1 MKKIISL
8 LVVLAMLMSMAP
20 AVFATE
26 TTEYQEVTI
35 PEAIELAEEGS
46 STKYLVRGTVTS
58 VANTTYGNL
67 YIEDAE
73 GNSLY
78 VYGLYSVDGVT
89 RYDAMETKPQAGDE
103 VLLLGV
109 LTTYNSNPQ
118 MKNAWLQELNGEAF
132 EAPETEPDP
141 EADTELTVAEAI
153 ALGASKAHN
162 TYTEGKYY
170 VTGEITE
177 IYNTTYGNM
186 YIADEDGN
194 TLTIY
199 GTYDADGTNR
209 FDAMENQPAV
219 GDTITVYGIIGQY
232 NGTPQMK
239 NGWIQEAAEEEPETP
254 VEGPLEGNILVVG
267 NNKLT
272 SHESATEY
280 TFTAAQAGTLYLTIR
295 NYTCNGIEYGE
306 RMLQYKWS
314 QILVDDVALTAMQT
328 TLEVTEGQVLTV
340 VMTTDGDS
348 YESNLYLSFEGFYQ
362 EPEGGAF
369 NPIKVFP
376 GDCPLDA
383 EIGAGEEVY
392 YHLSYENYDDNSFT
406 DDHILYV
413 YGENAYVVY
422 EGWVDGE
429 RGDIYAYA
437 ENGVVTYAVWNGY
450 DIRIGNAGDAAATF
464 EVDTE
469 IPVGAEGN
477 PAQLVLGDNVT
488 EMTAEVTRYYYTWTA
503 EAPGTLTLTVS
514 GDSYWN
520 ISAENLIAG
529 DYYYQSEKGGD
540 EGVINFVVAQGDV
553 ITAYLSLYNDDY
565 ESIDGT
571 LTLNAAFVEGQG
583 EDLSLH
589 LENNFVKV
597 RNNYGPAVTKEYTYV
612 AEQSGTLY
620 ITFRSFGAYGYYWE
634 ESSLSDEYNLQC
646 VNIFINGVQTTV
658 FQNSVEVNEGDSVVV
673 TIASLDGYP
682 YEANIWLSYEGFY
695 EEPVGSELNP
705 VVVDIEEL
713 PTNTVEIP
721 AGEDLHYKF
730 TGEYYDYTLH
740 IYGENAYIVVE
751 QYNYE
756 TYATEEVY
764 IYAENGVIE
773 YALKNGA
780 EIRIG
785 NAGEAADTFYME
797 ATIPLGIYNNPDTLI
812 IGEQVAPVP
821 ADYNGYWYTWTAP
834 EAGTLTITVIGE
846 GWGFDLSNYATSTY
860 IYNYEMDGDS
870 NTASIDVAEGDEIRL
885 NVLILGPNGWGD
897 YPGGELTVVAEFA
910 PEGGEESGVSGW
922 LHAYVKTDSGYAW
935 VKINAATGEFE
946 ALSDYS
952 EVAYTGAGQGN
963 DGMIYAYVDGK
974 YVQIDPN
981 NGYAV
986 TEGGTDAYSVP
997 INDATASAPEQVV
1010 TLIDEKS
1017 GEAVEVTV
1025 GGYLHYVSM
1034 DNWNTPYLV
1043 KLMDYT
1049 EPKTERKYNYDF
1061 EDTGMEAIAYLNCE
1075 LLADNTYFYETYLV
1089 VNSNGDLY
1097 KLTEKTKVYDTTR
1110 GWRRSVE
1117 LIADLNLD
1125 VSNGASM
1132 TMLNETTAVIAAN
1145 NASGVTLYTY
1155 DLTAGVLTE
1164 LYTLAGATELI
1175 GLENYVVPAAE
1186 LELGYNFIEMAA
1198 GEENAYTWT
1207 AETDGLFA
1215 ISMMSANWS
1224 YTINGVTYTSAD
1236 EKPVYMTIIEVAAG
1250 DVVTLNVGTADG
1262 AADTLEFT
1270 TNAYAVG
1277 DPIDIQFVFDET
1289 YTSGAINVDMPA
1301 GDFTFMMYNGSGMTL
1316 TVDGVVTEMT
1326 GDGWFDPITFNV
1338 TNAEA
1343 GIVEMTLTYPV
1354 GAYYNPAQL
1363 PMGYNSCDI
1372 EEYSQQGYWYT
1383 YTAES
1388 DGLFA
1393 LSMLSDNWFYSAMI
1407 QRADGTYGYPDG
1419 HYSDET
1425 DDEGNPFVIP
1435 VQVLELK
1442 AGDVLL
1448 LNFGTADYAAATV
1461 EFTANVYA
1469 GDASDPVYLPII
1481 WNNQGT
1487 AAALNA
1493 DLPAGEYVYSLDVYS
1508 TVLQVTINGELAA
1521 LNIDPMGWD
1530 PSTVVINNTGDDNAV
1545 FTIEVN
1551 YPVGT
1556 MFNPDELELGYQEGQ
1571 MIMFDSL
1578 SRWYSYTATEDTL
1591 LAIELMG
1598 ENWYYWGVYMNADGS
1613 YDYSRMTA
1621 TYSAD
1626 ADPLVPMTVIK
1637 LAAGETFALCIGTI
1651 DGSEIVEFSAM
1662 TYAGTEEDP
1671 ILFNYCWTETE
1682 TGRALNA
1689 DLPAGEYVYGARING
1704 MVLTVNGVETE
1715 YTPGMGRYPCTFT
1728 INNTESGV
1736 VALEANVPVGSID
1749 NPEIVDEGEHT
1760 VEIEAE
1766 TYTQYWYSFTAPD
1779 DGTLTVTVSSTAG
1792 YLFVVNNVTAGIYSD
1807 EQWSD
1812 EDPVNPMTIQVA
1824 AGDVVH
1830 IMVAAYDSELG
1841 LGAGATITV
1850 DLQFTPKPDV
1860 VLGDVNGDGVV
1871 DTTDAKL
1878 IMQYDLGLIDETALT
1893 LEAADVNGDGA
1904 VDTTDAKLVMQ
1915 LDLGLIEEF

>member
-35 PEAIELAEEGS
+35 LEAIELAEEGS
-46 STKYLVRGTVTS
+46 DTKYLVRGTVAS
-58 VANTTYGNL
+58 VVNTTYGNL

-78 VYGLYSVDGVT
+78 VYGLYSVDGAT
-89 RYDAMETKPQAGDE
+89 
-103 VLLLGV
+103 
-109 LTTYNSNPQ
+109 
-118 MKNAWLQELNGEAF
+118 
-132 EAPETEPDP
+132 
-141 EADTELTVAEAI
+141 
-153 ALGASKAHN
+153 
-162 TYTEGKYY
+162 
-170 VTGEITE
+170 
-177 IYNTTYGNM
+177 
-186 YIADEDGN
+186 
-194 TLTIY
+194 
-199 GTYDADGTNR
+199 R
-209 FDAMENQPAV
+209 FDAMETQPAV
-219 GDTITVYGIIGQY
+219 GDTIAVL
-232 NGTPQMK
+232 GTLSTYEGAAQMK
-239 NGWIQEAAEEEPETP
+239 NAKLHELNEVVYEIPEVPEYEVVTAPEAGVAYKFGMIQENVSTTDVYYLNGAMNGYYMDTTTAVSSAVDVYLEEAEGGYYLYAMVDGAKKYVNMVVSGTYVNGAFEDAASTIYTFDAESNTVVATVNDALYWFGTRNDKTYTTVGPVKTSYNGFYMQFYAEVVEEPEAP

-272 SHESATEY
+272 SASYTKTEY
-280 TFTAAQAGTLYLTIR
+280 TFTTPKAGTLYLTIR
-295 NYTCNGIEYGE
+295 NYTCNDVEYGE
-306 RMLQYKWS
+306 QMLDYAWS
-314 QILVDDVALTAMQT
+314 ELQVDGVTLTAMQT

-340 VMTTDGDS
+340 VMTSDGDS

-362 EPEGGAF
+362 EPVGSAF
-369 NPIKVFP
+369 NPVELAP
-376 GDCPLDA
+376 SDCPTTTI
-383 EIGAGEEVY
+383 EIPAGGEVY
-392 YHLSYENYDDNSFT
+392 YSLDYEFYE
-406 DDHILYV
+406 HYLYV
-413 YGENAYVVY
+413 YGENAYIAY
-422 EGWVDGE
+422 EGWRDDGTW
-429 RGDIYAYA
+429 GDIYVYA
-437 ENGVVTYAVWNGY
+437 ENGVVTYNLWEY
-450 DIRIGNAGDAAATF
+450 EIRIGNSGDTPAIF
-464 EVDTE
+464 EVD
-469 IPVGAEGN
+469 AEMPLGLASN
-477 PAQLVLGDNVT
+477 PDTLVIGENET
-488 EMTAEVTRYYYTWTA
+488 TMTTDLREYYYSWTA
-503 EAPGTLTLTVS
+503 ETSGALTVTVE
-514 GDSYWN
+514 GDSYWAFRVQN
-520 ISAENLIAG
+520 LNTGEEYYYFENSGDPNTASVIVNAG
-529 DYYYQSEKGGD
+529 DQ
-540 EGVINFVVAQGDV
+540 VFVMLRLIELENWDP
-553 ITAYLSLYNDDY
+553 
-565 ESIDGT
+565 IDGT
-571 LTLNAAFVEGQG
+571 LTVTAEFVEGVG

-612 AEQSGTLY
+612 AEQTGTLY
-620 ITFRSFGAYGYYWE
+620 ITFRSFGSYGYYWE
-634 ESSLSDEYNLQC
+634 ESRLSDEYYLQC

-695 EEPVGSELNP
+695 VEPEGSELNP

-713 PTNTVEIP
+713 PTDTIEIP
-721 AGEDLHYKF
+721 AGEDLYYKF

-740 IYGENAYIVVE
+740 IYGENAYIVVK

-756 TYATEEVY
+756 MGVTEEVY

-773 YALKNGA
+773 YELKNGA

-860 IYNYEMDGDS
+860 IYQYEMEGDP
-870 NTASIDVAEGDEIRL
+870 NTASIDVVAGDEIML
-885 NVLILGPNGWGD
+885 NVMIIGPNGWGD
-897 YPGGELTVVAEFA
+897 YPGGELTVVAAFA

-1034 DNWNTPYLV
+1034 DDWNTPYLV

-1132 TMLNETTAVIAAN
+1132 TMLNETTAIIAAN

-1155 DLTAGVLTE
+1155 DLTAGVLAE
-1164 LYTLAGATELI
+1164 LYTLAGVSDLV
-1175 GLENYVVPAAE
+1175 GLENYVVPAVE
-1186 LELGYNFIEMAA
+1186 LPLGNWLEIAA
-1198 GEENAYTWT
+1198 GTYTFT
-1207 AETDGLFA
+1207 AEEDTLLA
-1215 ISMMSANWS
+1215 IAMTEAEWS
-1224 YTINGVTYTSAD
+1224 YTINGVTRTHTD
-1236 EKPVYMTIIEVAAG
+1236 EVPVAATVLKVAAG
-1250 DVVTLNVGTADG
+1250 ETVTVVFDNVTYGNINTCAGTA
-1262 AADTLEFT
+1262 E
-1270 TNAYAVG
+1270 
-1277 DPIDIQFVFDET
+1277 
-1289 YTSGAINVDMPA
+1289 
-1301 GDFTFMMYNGSGMTL
+1301 
-1316 TVDGVVTEMT
+1316 
-1326 GDGWFDPITFNV
+1326 
-1338 TNAEA
+1338 
-1343 GIVEMTLTYPV
+1343 
-1354 GAYYNPAQL
+1354 
-1363 PMGYNSCDI
+1363 
-1372 EEYSQQGYWYT
+1372 
-1383 YTAES
+1383 
-1388 DGLFA
+1388 
-1393 LSMLSDNWFYSAMI
+1393 
-1407 QRADGTYGYPDG
+1407 
-1419 HYSDET
+1419 
-1425 DDEGNPFVIP
+1425 
-1435 VQVLELK
+1435 
-1442 AGDVLL
+1442 
-1448 LNFGTADYAAATV
+1448 
-1461 EFTANVYA
+1461 
-1469 GDASDPVYLPII
+1469 DPVYLPLIP
-1481 WNNQGT
+1481 NAANT
-1487 AAALNA
+1487 AWELNA
-1493 DLPAGEYVYSLDVYS
+1493 DLPAGEYVYSMDIGS
-1508 TVLQVTINGELAA
+1508 TIFVLTVNGELTEFTA
-1521 LNIDPMGWD
+1521 DPMGWD
-1530 PSTVVINNTGDDNAV
+1530 PATVVINNTEETNAV
-1545 FTIEVN
+1545 FEIELN
-1551 YPVGT
+1551 YPAGT
-1556 MFNPDELELGYQEGQ
+1556 MYNPDELELGYQEGQ

-1578 SRWYSYTATEDTL
+1578 SHWYSYTATEDTL

-1613 YDYSRMTA
+1613 FDFSRMTA

-1626 ADPLVPMTVIK
+1626 AEPLVPMTVIK

-1651 DGSEIVEFSAM
+1651 DGSELVEFNAM
-1662 TYAGTEEDP
+1662 TYAGTAEDP
-1671 ILFNYCWTETE
+1671 VLINFRWNDEN
-1682 TGRALNA
+1682 TGASIMA
-1689 DLPAGEYVYGARING
+1689 DLPAGEYVYGQYRISG
-1704 MVLTVNGVETE
+1704 MALTVNGEAVE
-1715 YTPGMGRYPCTFT
+1715 YVDGGWFGPCTFT
-1728 INNTESGV
+1728 INNETGNNAV
-1736 VALEANVPVGSID
+1736 YNLELVYPEGHMMNPDMAELGDNLADIMANNYEGYFFNWIA
-1749 NPEIVDEGEHT
+1749 PE
-1760 VEIEAE
+1760 
-1766 TYTQYWYSFTAPD
+1766 
-1779 DGTLTVTVSSTAG
+1779 DGTLTVTVTSDGGWFFTVQNETQG
-1792 YLFVVNNVTAGIYSD
+1792 LYGEDHWCDDDPVVNTETIEVKAGDLIVIVVGTF
-1807 EQWSD
+1807 
-1812 EDPVNPMTIQVA
+1812 DPVTYERPAGQVN
-1824 AGDVVH
+1824 VN
-1830 IMVAAYDSELG
+1830 
-1841 LGAGATITV
+1841 
-1850 DLQFTPKPDV
+1850 LQFTPKPDV

>member
-109 LTTYNSNPQ
+109 LTTYNSNAQ

-194 TLTIY
+194 TLNIY

-239 NGWIQEAAEEEPETP
+239 NGWIQEAAEEEPEAP

-306 RMLQYKWS
+306 RMLEYEWS

-348 YESNLYLSFEGFYQ
+348 YESNLYLSFEGFYE
-362 EPEGGAF
+362 EPEGSAF
-369 NPIKVFP
+369 NPIQVFP
-376 GDCPLDA
+376 GDCPFDA
-383 EIGAGEEVY
+383 EIGAGKEVY

-514 GDSYWN
+514 GDSYWI

-529 DYYYQSEKGGD
+529 DYYYQSEKNGN

-634 ESSLSDEYNLQC
+634 ESRLSDEYYLQC

-730 TGEYYDYTLH
+730 TGEYYDYTLY

-870 NTASIDVAEGDEIRL
+870 NTASIDVAAGDEIML
-885 NVLILGPNGWGD
+885 NVMIIGPNGWGD
-897 YPGGELTVVAEFA
+897 YPGGELTVVAAFA

-1175 GLENYVVPAAE
+1175 GLENYVVPAVE
-1186 LELGYNFIEMAA
+1186 LPLGNRLEIAA
-1198 GEENAYTWT
+1198 GTYTFT
-1207 AETDGLFA
+1207 AEEDTLLA
-1215 ISMMSANWS
+1215 IAMTEAEWS
-1224 YTINGVTYTSAD
+1224 YTINGVTRTHTD
-1236 EKPVYMTIIEVAAG
+1236 EVPVAATVLKVAAG
-1250 DVVTLNVGTADG
+1250 ETVTVVFDNVTYGNINTCAGTA
-1262 AADTLEFT
+1262 E
-1270 TNAYAVG
+1270 
-1277 DPIDIQFVFDET
+1277 
-1289 YTSGAINVDMPA
+1289 
-1301 GDFTFMMYNGSGMTL
+1301 
-1316 TVDGVVTEMT
+1316 
-1326 GDGWFDPITFNV
+1326 
-1338 TNAEA
+1338 
-1343 GIVEMTLTYPV
+1343 
-1354 GAYYNPAQL
+1354 
-1363 PMGYNSCDI
+1363 
-1372 EEYSQQGYWYT
+1372 
-1383 YTAES
+1383 
-1388 DGLFA
+1388 
-1393 LSMLSDNWFYSAMI
+1393 
-1407 QRADGTYGYPDG
+1407 
-1419 HYSDET
+1419 
-1425 DDEGNPFVIP
+1425 
-1435 VQVLELK
+1435 
-1442 AGDVLL
+1442 
-1448 LNFGTADYAAATV
+1448 
-1461 EFTANVYA
+1461 
-1469 GDASDPVYLPII
+1469 DPVYLPLIP
-1481 WNNQGT
+1481 NAANT
-1487 AAALNA
+1487 AWELNA
-1493 DLPAGEYVYSLDVYS
+1493 DLPAGEYVYSMDIGS
-1508 TVLQVTINGELAA
+1508 TIYVLTVNGELTEYTV
-1521 LNIDPMGWD
+1521 DFMGFE
-1530 PSTVVINNTGDDNAV
+1530 PATVVINNTEETNAV
-1545 FTIEVN
+1545 FEIELN
-1551 YPVGT
+1551 YPAGT
-1556 MFNPDELELGYQEGQ
+1556 MYNPDELELGNQEGQ

-1578 SRWYSYTATEDTL
+1578 SHWYSYTATEDTL

-1613 YDYSRMTA
+1613 LDFSRMTA

-1651 DGSEIVEFSAM
+1651 DGSEIVEFNAM
-1662 TYAGTEEDP
+1662 TYAGTAEDP
-1671 ILFNYCWTETE
+1671 VLINFRWNDEN
-1682 TGRALNA
+1682 TGASIMA
-1689 DLPAGEYVYGARING
+1689 DLPAGEYVYGQYRISG
-1704 MVLTVNGVETE
+1704 MALTVNGEAVE
-1715 YTPGMGRYPCTFT
+1715 YVDGGWFGPCTFT
-1728 INNTESGV
+1728 INNETGNNAV
-1736 VALEANVPVGSID
+1736 YNLELVYPEGHMMNPDMAELGDNLADIMANNYEGYFFNWIA
-1749 NPEIVDEGEHT
+1749 PE
-1760 VEIEAE
+1760 
-1766 TYTQYWYSFTAPD
+1766 
-1779 DGTLTVTVSSTAG
+1779 DGTLTVTVTSDGGWFFTVQNETQG
-1792 YLFVVNNVTAGIYSD
+1792 LYGEDHWCDDDPVVNTETIEVKAGDLIVIVVGTF
-1807 EQWSD
+1807 
-1812 EDPVNPMTIQVA
+1812 DPVTYERPAGQVN
-1824 AGDVVH
+1824 VN
-1830 IMVAAYDSELG
+1830 
-1841 LGAGATITV
+1841 
-1850 DLQFTPKPDV
+1850 LQFTPKPDV
-1860 VLGDVNGDGVV
+1860 VLGDVNGDGAV